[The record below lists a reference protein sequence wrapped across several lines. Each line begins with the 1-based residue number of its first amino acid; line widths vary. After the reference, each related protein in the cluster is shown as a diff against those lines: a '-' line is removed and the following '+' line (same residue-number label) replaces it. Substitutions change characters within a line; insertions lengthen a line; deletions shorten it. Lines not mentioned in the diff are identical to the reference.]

1 MSQRKILV
9 SIYESYTGSLST
21 GMTSS
26 KFLKIMKDSNLLD
39 NNLRQPDVDLIFT
52 KCKATGQRT
61 IDLEGFK
68 RGLEMIASRKDVSF
82 NELVDYIQMTTA
94 EGPSYAGTTIAQ
106 ETRFYDDKETYT
118 GVHKAGG
125 PTVVDRDKQGLEN
138 LLDRSDADVRGLKK
152 DMREAHGRPVL
163 AGKREYGIS
172 DGISPTNSPPI
183 QKSSSSGNIRPAPS
197 PSTSSSSSG
206 GGLYR
211 EPKSHEAL
219 LANLENRLQ
228 RMGVTP
234 ETQTSP
240 QIKLSTKQS
249 LAAHLNSR
257 VTPPVTPSQPQNHH
271 HHQQQQQQQQ
281 YSPPP
286 STLGY
291 APAPTPPTTNSRTR
305 TEIPNTPPPVPV
317 SETRSIPPKTPTN
330 YDPEAALLSVFKT
343 FCTNDPEGRAMDSAR
358 FVKYCRDTK
367 IIGSIGHLTSV
378 DADLIFQKAKKAG
391 NYGKR
396 ITYEDFRMVAIPELA
411 KRIGCSVE
419 EVITISL
426 RSEGPTLNNATTPN
440 EVRFH
445 DDISTYTGV
454 HSDGHNP
461 SFTPTSSKISL
472 EELLDRSPA
481 DNRGVKL
488 SNEAAAA
495 ANSSSAQKP
504 KRPVIAG
511 EANKSGG
518 IYDRLSQQDSYT
530 GVYRERF
537 NQQGTSQ
544 PEFRGHTNTG
554 TDQPIHDI
562 SKILNRR

>member
-1 MSQRKILV
+1 MSQKRILI

-52 KCKATGQRT
+52 KCKATGQRN
-61 IDLEGFK
+61 IDLDGFK

-82 NELVDYIQMTTA
+82 NELLDYIQMTTA
-94 EGPSYAGTTIAQ
+94 EGPSYAGTTVAQ
-106 ETRFYDDKETYT
+106 ENRFYDDKETYT
-118 GVHKAGG
+118 GVHKSGG

-163 AGKREYGIS
+163 AGKRDYGTS

-183 QKSSSSGNIRPAPS
+183 QKNSSSGNIRTSAPS
-197 PSTSSSSSG
+197 PYYSPTPSIP
-206 GGLYR
+206 R
-211 EPKSHEAL
+211 EPKSHDAL
-219 LANLENRLQ
+219 ISNLENRLQ
-228 RMGVTP
+228 RIGVTP
-234 ETQTSP
+234 DSQVSP

-249 LAAHLNSR
+249 LAAHLNNR
-257 VTPPVTPSQPQNHH
+257 ITPPATPHVTPQHQSQVH
-271 HHQQQQQQQQ
+271 
-281 YSPPP
+281 SPPQ
-286 STLGY
+286 SSFGY
-291 APAPTPPTTNSRTR
+291 APAPTPPISNSNLRQR
-305 TEIPNTPPPVPV
+305 NEIPHTPPPIPAA
-317 SETRSIPPKTPTN
+317 EIRSVPPKTQVHS
-330 YDPEAALLSVFKT
+330 DPEAELLTVFKT

-358 FVKYCRDTK
+358 FVKFCRDTK

-391 NYGKR
+391 NYGKK
-396 ITYEDFRMVAIPELA
+396 ITYEDFRMIAIPELA
-411 KRIGCSVE
+411 KRMGCSVD
-419 EVITISL
+419 EVISISV

-472 EELLDRSPA
+472 EDLLDRSPA
-481 DNRGVKL
+481 DNRGIKL
-488 SNEAAAA
+488 TGEAAAA
-495 ANSSSAQKP
+495 ASNPSSAQKP

-511 EANKSGG
+511 EGNKVGG

-537 NQQGTSQ
+537 NQQSSTQ

-554 TDQPIHDI
+554 TDEQIHDI